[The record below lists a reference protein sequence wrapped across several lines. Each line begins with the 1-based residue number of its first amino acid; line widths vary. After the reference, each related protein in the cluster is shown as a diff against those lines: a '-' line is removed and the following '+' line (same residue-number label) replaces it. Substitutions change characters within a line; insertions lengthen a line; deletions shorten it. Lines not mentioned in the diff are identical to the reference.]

1 MIAPGI
7 LNLEDFAVW
16 EDGVDM
22 PTAASGNDLS
32 ILGRV
37 ALGDVSSNF
46 ADFYRL
52 VSWLRPISPHNCG
65 HVLPFIPISHVP
77 LSRSKYPILNA
88 YLLHRSGC

>member
-1 MIAPGI
+1 MIAPSI
-7 LNLEDFAVW
+7 LNLEDFTVW
-16 EDGVDM
+16 EDGVDL

-52 VSWLRPISPHNCG
+52 VSWLRPISPPNCG
-65 HVLPFIPISHVP
+65 HVPPFIPCAAVP
-77 LSRSKYPILNA
+77 FQIP
-88 YLLHRSGC
+88 HP